1 MRQRNWVHFINQ
13 NVMSV
18 VRFYSGPVKPT
29 LGWLDRIDKI
39 IRQHLTK
46 EGMLMKRGMATS
58 RLYMKPDD
66 MGFGLKSSVGVY
78 LLELARLLL
87 QYKWGTIFRQEWFWR
102 MEERTK
108 KNNKGV
114 WMREI
119 EKALKRFEASLE
131 WLIERISIRDDEIE
145 AKRKNGEIEEQE
157 KNQVLRVK
165 RMKSIEDVLEDVEV
179 LIDAFHFNHLTKT
192 KSSSFLK
199 KVIENQRTFDVRLF
213 KKTWRTLN
221 CSPKTMKVIRE
232 IQENLLCVGKRKELI
247 TKKKAETQCWCSKTG
262 QALNAKH
269 IISCCKS
276 LFRGWCPPR
285 HRGQHHSEQHPCSER
300 IDLPRA
306 EVGGTKD
313 GEVCQRRDHRR
324 DGVLEV

>member
-1 MRQRNWVHFINQ
+1 MSPEREWASLRQRNWVHFINQ

-119 EKALKRFEASLE
+119 EKIFKRFDASLE
-131 WLIERISIRDDEIE
+131 WLVERIAMRD
-145 AKRKNGEIEEQE
+145 E
-157 KNQVLRVK
+157 K
-165 RMKSIEDVLEDVEV
+165 I
-179 LIDAFHFNHLTKT
+179 
-192 KSSSFLK
+192 
-199 KVIENQRTFDVRLF
+199 
-213 KKTWRTLN
+213 
-221 CSPKTMKVIRE
+221 
-232 IQENLLCVGKRKELI
+232 
-247 TKKKAETQCWCSKTG
+247 
-262 QALNAKH
+262 
-269 IISCCKS
+269 
-276 LFRGWCPPR
+276 
-285 HRGQHHSEQHPCSER
+285 
-300 IDLPRA
+300 
-306 EVGGTKD
+306 
-313 GEVCQRRDHRR
+313 
-324 DGVLEV
+324 